1 MNMLETM
8 ELFGTLLIAAVILT
22 LVITI
27 VLAIAVVP
35 DKKRS
40 KLKGFGRFLNDIFN
54 FRGLLIE
61 SITRFFYLL
70 TTVAFVVFGFFMLF
84 LVVEQ
89 ESFFDDSVRT
99 VWYGWIGIILMVVG
113 PIVTRLIFEAAMLF
127 ILLVKNVIKIN
138 NKLDDILAKKE
149 YCNKTEKEKS
159 FVNHARVGVKEVP
172 SEVVTPKVV
181 PVAAEETIAPKEEAQ
196 E

>member
-61 SITRFFYLL
+61 SITRFFYIL

-89 ESFFDDSVRT
+89 KSFFDDSVRT
-99 VWYGWIGIILMVVG
+99 VWYGWIGLILMVVG

-159 FVNHARVGVKEVP
+159 FVNHARVDVKEVP
-172 SEVVTPKVV
+172 AEVVTPKVV